1 MNFRAVDERRT
12 FVMSTFGAIMQ
23 SVKNH
28 RRYLVPQVR
37 IGSPEYDNFTTREM
51 GSGAGRGGPSVA
63 QLSLN
68 GESGE
73 AADRNAIWYET
84 ESRYKVAVS
93 ALQQALGNEQMF
105 LQMSDKSP
113 SLSKTKIE
121 KYYEPQLP
129 AEKLTIDRE
138 AWGKRLNEIS
148 SEFKKYPEIIEGSAH
163 IEYNVLRTYF
173 ISTEG
178 AEIVH
183 NLPYARIM
191 VQAST
196 DG

>member
-1 MNFRAVDERRT
+1 
-12 FVMSTFGAIMQ
+12 
-23 SVKNH
+23 
-28 RRYLVPQVR
+28 
-37 IGSPEYDNFTTREM
+37 
-51 GSGAGRGGPSVA
+51 
-63 QLSLN
+63 
-68 GESGE
+68 
-73 AADRNAIWYET
+73 
-84 ESRYKVAVS
+84 
-93 ALQQALGNEQMF
+93 
-105 LQMSDKSP
+105 MSDKSP

-183 NLPYARIM
+183 NLPYARSM

-196 DG
+196 MADDGMRLPLHLSCFAYDRIIYR